1 MDLQPDMN
9 SEKRKTVFLIT
20 KWYPNRYD
28 PQLGVFIQK
37 QVKAI
42 SCFADVVVFYA
53 QSFENGSVTKTETV
67 VQREEGITEYLVY
80 YPKSK
85 SLFSPVVNAIRYYK
99 AWKNTMHSITKEGIH
114 PDLIHAYILLRPVIL
129 GWYLSKKFRI
139 PYIVSEQWSG
149 YATGRYQHQSWLRK
163 TLSTFFTNRAQGGTV
178 VSEFLKKKMNA
189 SGFRNPFVVIPN
201 IIDTEAAASPVKRIW
216 EGTKTKILIVADL
229 VDEIKNIR
237 GVLEVFKDIQSIH
250 KNVELKIVGGGKDEE
265 DLIKYSKQLGLFGN
279 TVFFEGQKNNSE
291 VYDYLK
297 QCDFLVVNSRYET
310 FSLICAE
317 AMSCGKPVI
326 ATRCGGPEEFVTEQT
341 GILIPVDDPE
351 KLREAIFNLLS
362 EPGKFQQQ
370 LIRNYAEEHFSS
382 KNAASLFKK
391 VYTKAIES
399 FS

>member
-1 MDLQPDMN
+1 MN
-9 SEKRKTVFLIT
+9 SEKRQTIFLIT

-42 SCFADVVVFYA
+42 SSFADVIVFYA
-53 QSFENGSVTKTETV
+53 QSFENGSGAKTETII
-67 VQREEGITEYLVY
+67 QTETGITEYLVY

-85 SLFSPVVNAIRYYK
+85 SLFSPIINAIRYYK
-99 AWKNTMHSITKEGIH
+99 AWKNTLDTLIKKGVR

-129 GWYLSKKFRI
+129 AWLLSKKIRV

-149 YATGRYQHQSWLRK
+149 YATGRYQDQSWLRR
-163 TLSTFFTNRAQGGTV
+163 TMSTYFTNRAQGGTV

-189 SGFRNPFVVIPN
+189 SGFRNPFDVIPN
-201 IIDTEAAASPVKRIW
+201 IIDTEAAVSPVKRIW

-237 GVLEVFKDIQSIH
+237 GVLDVFKDIQSIH
-250 KNVELKIVGGGKDEE
+250 QNIELKIVGGGKDEE
-265 DLIKYSKQLGLFGN
+265 NLKNYSKQLGLFGN

-351 KLREAIFNLLS
+351 KLRAAIFTLIS
-362 EPGKFQQQ
+362 EPGKFQKDI
-370 LIRNYAEEHFSS
+370 IRKYSEEHFSS
-382 KNAASLFKK
+382 KNAASLFEK
-391 VYTKAIES
+391 VYQKATQS

>member
-1 MDLQPDMN
+1 MDLQSDMN
-9 SEKRKTVFLIT
+9 SEKRKTILLIT

-37 QVKAI
+37 HVKAI
-42 SCFADVVVFYA
+42 SSFADVVVFYA
-53 QSFENGSVTKTETV
+53 QSFENGSGAKTETIK
-67 VQREEGITEYLVY
+67 QTEDGITEYIVY

-85 SLFSPVVNAIRYYK
+85 SLFSSVVNAFRYYK
-99 AWKNTMHSITKEGIH
+99 AWKNTLGLITKKGIR
-114 PDLIHAYILLRPVIL
+114 PDIIHAYILLRPVL
-129 GWYLSKKFRI
+129 LAWFLSKKI
-139 PYIVSEQWSG
+139 KVPYIVSEQWSG
-149 YATGRYQHQSWLRK
+149 YATGRYQDQSWLRR
-163 TLSTFFTNRAQGGTV
+163 TMSTYFTNRAQGGTV
-178 VSEFLKKKMNA
+178 VSEFLKKKMNE

-201 IIDTEAAASPVKRIW
+201 IIDTEAAVSPVKRIW

-237 GVLEVFKDIQSIH
+237 GVLDVFKDVQTIH

-265 DLIKYSKQLGLFGN
+265 NLKSYSKKLGLFGS
-279 TVFFEGQKNNSE
+279 TVFFEGQKNNSD

-351 KLREAIFNLLS
+351 KLRAAIFNLLS
-362 EPGKFQQQ
+362 EPGKFQEA
-370 LIRNYAEEHFSS
+370 LIRRYAEEHFSS
-382 KNAASLFKK
+382 KTAASLFKK
-391 VYTKAIES
+391 VYQKAIDS